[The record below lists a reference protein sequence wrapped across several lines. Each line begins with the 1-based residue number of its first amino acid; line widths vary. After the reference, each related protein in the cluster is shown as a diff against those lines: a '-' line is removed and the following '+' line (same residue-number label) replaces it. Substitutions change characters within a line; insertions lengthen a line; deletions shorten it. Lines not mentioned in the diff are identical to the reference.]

1 MSIYNVSKHIAYD
14 GAVFFFFYFSIFLG
28 LGLGLYLISH
38 KRNEMN
44 ECVKAAEAGI
54 FNFYETLRVEVGPAV
69 GITIV
74 TPGYIESEMT
84 KGKFMTREGR
94 LVVDDE
100 LRDVSSQN

>member
-1 MSIYNVSKHIAYD
+1 M
-14 GAVFFFFYFSIFLG
+14 
-28 LGLGLYLISH
+28 LIMVC
-38 KRNEMN
+38 KF
-44 ECVKAAEAGI
+44 CQKAAKAGI
-54 FNFYETLRVEVGPAV
+54 LNFYETLRVEIEPAV

-100 LRDVSSQN
+100 HRDVSAFFVDKQSFLSFTLCR